1 MTFKKYM
8 NTKETDPEKKFRW
21 IFLLLVGIGI
31 FIVSIIGMS
40 SQGDNVSEFIIL
52 LMIIS
57 ILIIPIGISKVF
69 GNPFYNEN
77 KDESYIDIHDGILAY
92 GAYKYAT
99 HKKKGSGSKL
109 SEFTKE
115 NPLLTGA
122 MAYSAYKKI
131 SKISKDSSENI
142 DSNKDLKTSIFQ
154 IKGRLLKNEKNILT
168 QKISNISSSKIK
180 SISPFIIEINS
191 SQVSNLLELFEKENI
206 KYEKK

>member
-1 MTFKKYM
+1 M
-8 NTKETDPEKKFRW
+8 NTKETDPEKRFRW
-21 IFLLLVGIGI
+21 IFLLLVGIGL

-40 SQGDNVSEFIIL
+40 SQGDNVSEFIIV

-57 ILIIPIGISKVF
+57 IFLLSIGISKVF
-69 GNPFYNEN
+69 GNPFYNKD
-77 KDESYIDIHDGILAY
+77 KDESYIDVHDGILAY
-92 GAYKYAT
+92 GAYKYVT
-99 HKKKGSGSKL
+99 HKKKGDKSKF

-131 SKISKDSSENI
+131 SKISKESSKNV
-142 DSNKDLKTSIFQ
+142 DLHNNQSTSIFQ

-168 QKISNISSSKIK
+168 QKISNINSSKIK
-180 SISPFIIEINS
+180 SISPFIVEINS
-191 SQVSNLLELFEKENI
+191 SQLSNLLELFEKENI

>member
-8 NTKETDPEKKFRW
+8 NTKETDPEKRFRW
-21 IFLLLVGIGI
+21 IFFLLVCLGLLII
-31 FIVSIIGMS
+31 SIVVGS
-40 SQGDNVSEFIIL
+40 SQGDNMSDFVVV

-57 ILIIPIGISKVF
+57 IFLLPIGVSKVF

-142 DSNKDLKTSIFQ
+142 DSNKNLKTSIFQ
-154 IKGRLLKNEKNILT
+154 IKGRLLKNQKNILT

-191 SQVSNLLELFEKENI
+191 SQVSNLLELFEKESI

>member
-1 MTFKKYM
+1 
-8 NTKETDPEKKFRW
+8 
-21 IFLLLVGIGI
+21 
-31 FIVSIIGMS
+31 
-40 SQGDNVSEFIIL
+40 
-52 LMIIS
+52 
-57 ILIIPIGISKVF
+57 
-69 GNPFYNEN
+69 
-77 KDESYIDIHDGILAY
+77 
-92 GAYKYAT
+92 
-99 HKKKGSGSKL
+99 
-109 SEFTKE
+109 
-115 NPLLTGA
+115 